1 MVPHSLHG
9 LNTAVSHLGNRLAMQ
24 PLGELEEGPEQKW
37 ALLATVYILHGLD
50 PTAHHAQIVSTL
62 RKLAEID
69 PNRRG

>member
-1 MVPHSLHG
+1 MYHRLT
-9 LNTAVSHLGNRLAMQ
+9 TAALFNLS
-24 PLGELEEGPEQKW
+24 GELEEGSEQKW

-50 PTAHHAQIVSTL
+50 PTAHHAQIVRTL